1 MNKKNRKQKPKNKIL
16 HGIGIFFR
24 IVFIVV
30 FAAIAITGGVV
41 VGSLASYI
49 ENTELLDVQ
58 NLSINLT
65 SFVYAED
72 EYGNTYQLET
82 LYDDE
87 NRVWASLDEIPLNL
101 QRAFIAIEDERFFQ
115 HKGFDLKR
123 TIGASIS
130 YIKNKLTNSA
140 DTTYGGSTLT
150 QQLIKNITGED
161 DYSVG
166 RKIQEIY
173 RAYMLEKELTKNQ
186 ILEMYLNTI
195 YLSQQCNGVKSAAK
209 VYFNKELYELTLP
222 ECATIAAIT
231 QYPSKYD
238 PKRNPENNKERRNVI
253 LAKMCEL
260 GYITEE
266 ERAEAAATEVVT
278 VAKSETNGYS
288 STTSYYTDALIEQ
301 VIDDLVEQKGYTE
314 AIAKRMIY
322 CGGFKIYSAVD
333 TSIQSVMDAYYADD
347 SHFPSISSDVM
358 AQSAMVIIDPNTGY
372 VKGLI
377 GGRGVKEGSRTLNR
391 ATQTLRQSGS
401 SIKPLSIYAPA
412 IEYGKVT
419 PTTIVSD
426 SPITINGW
434 SPRNDDKVFK
444 GNISVASAL
453 AGSRNVPAIRI
464 LQYLGLDRSYNFV
477 QRNFHI
483 SSLVDSREQN
493 GKIYSDKTFA
503 AIGLG
508 GLTDGVSVLEMA
520 AAYVPFDS
528 GGYYYEPSFY
538 TRIEN
543 SYGEV
548 ILRRDPVPQPAISES
563 TAVTMTE
570 MLQNVTKS
578 GTGTSA
584 RLSNMPTAGKTGT
597 TTNNYDRWFVGYT
610 PYYVGAVWFGYD
622 IPRSLKGVSGNP
634 SAKVWRGIMEQVHE
648 NLEYKSFPSLG
659 STSKVL
665 VCADSGLLPNST
677 CENLTFGE
685 YSKNAAPKKRCTL
698 HDETDEGTGK
708 LIVYT
713 PPKTNEPSDSSAP
726 SSGEISD
733 GIDTPQP
740 PVESPDSGS
749 QEVSPPANTAPEIN
763 TPQIEPA
770 AVS

>member
-1 MNKKNRKQKPKNKIL
+1 MKTNKRTKKPQNKIL

-24 IVFIVV
+24 VFLILF
-30 FAAIAITGGVV
+30 FAAVAVVGGIVA
-41 VGSLASYI
+41 GSLAGYI
-49 ENTELLDVQ
+49 ENTELLDVR

-72 EYGNTYQLET
+72 EHGNAYQLET

-101 QRAFIAIEDERFFQ
+101 QRAFIAIEDERFFS
-115 HKGFDLKR
+115 HKGFDIKR
-123 TIGASIS
+123 TVGASIG
-130 YIKNKLTNSA
+130 YIKNKLTGSK
-140 DTTYGGSTLT
+140 DKTYGGSTLT
-150 QQLIKNITGED
+150 QQLIKNITGEE

-209 VYFNKELYELTLP
+209 AYFNKELYELTLP

-238 PKRNPENNKERRNVI
+238 PKRNPENNKERRNVV
-253 LAKMCEL
+253 LSKMCEL
-260 GYITEE
+260 GYISEA
-266 ERAEAAATEVVT
+266 ERAQAAAEEVVT
-278 VAKSETNGYS
+278 VSRSETNAYS

-301 VIDDLVEQKGYTE
+301 VIDDLIEQKGYTE

-333 TSIQSVMDAYYADD
+333 TNIQAVMDAYYADD
-347 SHFPSISSDVM
+347 SNFPTISSEVM

-372 VKGLI
+372 VKGLV

-412 IEYGKVT
+412 VEYGKVT
-419 PTTIVSD
+419 PATIVSD

-434 SPRNDDKVFK
+434 SPRNDDRVFK

-453 AGSRNVPAIRI
+453 AGSRNVPAVRI
-464 LQYLGLDRSYNFV
+464 LQYLGLERSYNFV
-477 QRNFHI
+477 KRNFRI
-483 SSLVDSREQN
+483 SSLVDSRTVN
-493 GKIYSDKTFA
+493 GKVFSDKSYA

-528 GGYYYEPSFY
+528 GGCYYEPSFY

-543 SYGEV
+543 SSGEV
-548 ILRRDPVPQPAISES
+548 ILRRGSVPQSAISES
-563 TAVTMTE
+563 TAVTMTS
-570 MLQNVTKS
+570 MLQNVTVS
-578 GTGTSA
+578 GTGKSA

-597 TTNNYDRWFVGYT
+597 TSNNYDRWFVGYT

-634 SAKVWRGIMEQVHE
+634 SAKVWRGIMEKIHE
-648 NLEYKSFPSLG
+648 GLEYKSFPSLG
-659 STSKVL
+659 SLSKVL
-665 VCADSGLLPNST
+665 VCAESGLLPNST
-677 CENLTFGE
+677 CESLTFGE
-685 YSKNAAPKKRCTL
+685 YSKNSAPKRRCPL
-698 HDETDEGTGK
+698 HAEVDEGTGK

-713 PPKTNEPSDSSAP
+713 PPAEPSSEEPSAEAAGGA
-726 SSGEISD
+726 SQI
-733 GIDTPQP
+733 IVQTPEPNTPEGNTPVNPPDVQP
-740 PVESPDSGS
+740 PLPVE
-749 QEVSPPANTAPEIN
+749 N
-763 TPQIEPA
+763 
-770 AVS
+770 